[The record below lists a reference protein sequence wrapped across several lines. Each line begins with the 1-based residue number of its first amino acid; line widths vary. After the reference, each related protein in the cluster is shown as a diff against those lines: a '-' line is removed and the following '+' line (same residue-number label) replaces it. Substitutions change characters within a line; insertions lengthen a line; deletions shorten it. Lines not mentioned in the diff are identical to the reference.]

1 MQGIM
6 PDEVSII
13 RNEWMMRRT
22 VASVKSIHLIKSTSK
37 GIIPLIPWSLTK
49 EINIKSI
56 INTLMLFFTVKIV
69 SFSQEAAEW
78 TI

>member
-1 MQGIM
+1 MNGRRGGVNGCFH
-6 PDEVSII
+6 EVHSF
-13 RNEWMMRRT
+13 
-22 VASVKSIHLIKSTSK
+22 LIKSTSK

>member
-1 MQGIM
+1 MINVR
-6 PDEVSII
+6 D
-13 RNEWMMRRT
+13 NARRG
-22 VASVKSIHLIKSTSK
+22 VRSFLIKSTSK